1 MPVEC
6 LDKAQKTGVKANE
19 ENPKIGATQ
28 EKGTRNEGCC
38 VIAGLSKRWGMRG
51 WKHKG
56 QKGHRPDGP
65 PTTLWFLFEDE
76 DEATYSRAFAI
87 QCNGSLSRN
96 GSGLGLG
103 TS

>member
-1 MPVEC
+1 MTYAC
-6 LDKAQKTGVKANE
+6 RILDKAQKTGGKANE

-28 EKGTRNEGCC
+28 AKRN
-38 VIAGLSKRWGMRG
+38 AKRG
-51 WKHKG
+51 
-56 QKGHRPDGP
+56 
-65 PTTLWFLFEDE
+65 DE
-76 DEATYSRAFAI
+76 DEATYGSAFAI